1 MSFTST
7 TSNPSFKVLTKDN
20 YNDWVGNMKA
30 SLMSQG
36 LWRLVSGKEAKPS
49 DPALLDKWE
58 IKAEKAAGLIFLAVS
73 SPQQVPIKAYQEDPI
88 AMWSILEK
96 QHVSKKPGAR
106 FNAYNALFTIT
117 KLADDQTQSLMDM
130 ASRVEAAMADI
141 QNLRPTVA
149 PIVSGSTGFTLDSLD
164 SELQS
169 MALIHALPEEYKHLS
184 SNLLMQDNLD
194 KDMILAAFLAE
205 QQNQAHAEQSVN

>member
-1 MSFTST
+1 
-7 TSNPSFKVLTKDN
+7 
-20 YNDWVGNMKA
+20 
-30 SLMSQG
+30 
-36 LWRLVSGKEAKPS
+36 
-49 DPALLDKWE
+49 
-58 IKAEKAAGLIFLAVS
+58 
-73 SPQQVPIKAYQEDPI
+73 EDPI
-88 AMWSILEK
+88 PMWSILEK

-117 KLADDQTQSLMDM
+117 KLADESLMDK

-169 MALIHALPEEYKHLS
+169 MALIRALPEEYKHLS

-205 QQNQAHAEQSVN
+205 QQNQ